1 MSLATYLVHFLSVFG
16 SMYFNSAS
24 YSSVSEVVESPWV
37 GRQERDPTPEVSWMP
52 MKTWARR
59 KSLDNT

>member
-1 MSLATYLVHFLSVFG
+1 
-16 SMYFNSAS
+16 MYFNSAS

-37 GRQERDPTPEVSWMP
+37 GRQERDPTPEVFWMP